1 MKCINLVGDARG
13 RRHKTACKLRA
24 ANARD
29 IKRLCLAKTRRRISC
44 EARPPPGI
52 VSLSHNYRE
61 SRFKVEFHL
70 NKA

>member
-1 MKCINLVGDARG
+1 MKGNSQTRGAFRAGAREV
-13 RRHKTACKLRA
+13 HKLG